1 MIHYIENERILSEVL
16 ENEKLVLI
24 EFYAPWCEPCK
35 MLSPVLKSIEEKMSE
50 KIVVYKVDVDE
61 NQEIKM
67 RYQITAMPT
76 ILFFKEGEEIER
88 QVGFVSEEKLS
99 QIIMELWDVP

>member
-1 MIHYIENERILSEVL
+1 
-16 ENEKLVLI
+16 
-24 EFYAPWCEPCK
+24 
-35 MLSPVLKSIEEKMSE
+35 MSE

-99 QIIMELWDVP
+99 QIIMELGDVP